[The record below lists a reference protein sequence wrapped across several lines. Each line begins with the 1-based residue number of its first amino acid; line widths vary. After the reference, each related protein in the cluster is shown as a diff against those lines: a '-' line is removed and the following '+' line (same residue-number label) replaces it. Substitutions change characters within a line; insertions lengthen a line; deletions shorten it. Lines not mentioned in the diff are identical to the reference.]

1 MGRSARNK
9 MALSATEDVLLDP
22 FLVEQ
27 IMLMMKTECEPGCLT
42 ALADELAHF
51 LTRSTAVCLTWHK
64 TVTIC
69 KTKCVNRRTKQI
81 TTVCVN
87 NLKQACPHYCDRCST
102 VDQPKK
108 DAQQLQKLQKWTAT
122 LPSVSGRPTAGQ
134 LRCGPLSIAMARHFQ
149 LVVERE
155 EWKLDTL
162 CDLYEHLMPDYRTIS
177 DRKMIVFCHSCAK
190 VDWLKN
196 QIAARRFADV
206 VAMHG
211 THTPKQLFEL
221 KSRNDL
227 FIATD
232 RLVNGS
238 HHIHDP
244 SAIVVCYDM
253 PAPAHYLR
261 LVGMAGSYGRPL
273 TAITF
278 TTHMDGEA
286 VEALE
291 QYYGIC
297 INTMP
302 VDILHII

>member
-108 DAQQLQKLQKWTAT
+108 DAH
-122 LPSVSGRPTAGQ
+122 
-134 LRCGPLSIAMARHFQ
+134 CDHF
-149 LVVERE
+149 
-155 EWKLDTL
+155 
-162 CDLYEHLMPDYRTIS
+162 
-177 DRKMIVFCHSCAK
+177 
-190 VDWLKN
+190 
-196 QIAARRFADV
+196 
-206 VAMHG
+206 
-211 THTPKQLFEL
+211 
-221 KSRNDL
+221 
-227 FIATD
+227 
-232 RLVNGS
+232 
-238 HHIHDP
+238 HDP
-244 SAIVVCYDM
+244 HGRGGGGSARAV
-253 PAPAHYLR
+253 LR
-261 LVGMAGSYGRPL
+261 HLHQHNACGYSAYHLIETIM
-273 TAITF
+273 
-278 TTHMDGEA
+278 
-286 VEALE
+286 LE
-291 QYYGIC
+291 FFMLIG
-297 INTMP
+297 
-302 VDILHII
+302 

>member
-1 MGRSARNK
+1 MSHC
-9 MALSATEDVLLDP
+9 L
-22 FLVEQ
+22 
-27 IMLMMKTECEPGCLT
+27 CLT
-42 ALADELAHF
+42 LCLSLCVSHSA
-51 LTRSTAVCLTWHK
+51 CLTL
-64 TVTIC
+64 
-69 KTKCVNRRTKQI
+69 CV
-81 TTVCVN
+81 V
-87 NLKQACPHYCDRCST
+87 
-102 VDQPKK
+102 
-108 DAQQLQKLQKWTAT
+108 LQ
-122 LPSVSGRPTAGQ
+122 
-134 LRCGPLSIAMARHFQ
+134 
-149 LVVERE
+149 

>member
-1 MGRSARNK
+1 M
-9 MALSATEDVLLDP
+9 EDVLLDP

-27 IMLMMKTECEPGCLT
+27 VMLAMHTSAQMETLST
-42 ALADELAHF
+42 LADQLVYF
-51 LTRSTAVCLTWHK
+51 LVHSAGVCVVWHK
-64 TVTIC
+64 TVSIC
-69 KTKCVNRRTKQI
+69 RTKCINQRAKEI
-81 TTVCVN
+81 SAICVN
-87 NLKQACPHYCDRCST
+87 SLKQACPHYCDRCST
-102 VDQPKK
+102 VDLPKLEPLG
-108 DAQQLQKLQKWTAT
+108 QQLQRFQKWSAT
-122 LPSVSGRPTAGQ
+122 IPAVDGQPTAGQ
-134 LRCGPLSIAMARHFQ
+134 LRCGPLSIGMARHFQ
-149 LVVERE
+149 LLVERE

-221 KSRNDL
+221 KSRNDM

-261 LVGMAGSYGRPL
+261 LVGMAG
-273 TAITF
+273 
-278 TTHMDGEA
+278 
-286 VEALE
+286 ALCAE
-291 QYYGIC
+291 GLGA
-297 INTMP
+297 
-302 VDILHII
+302 D